1 MSLSEIPSPSQDSSR
16 WPDYRT
22 VWRWHFYAGI
32 FCIPFV
38 VVLAI
43 SGAIYLFKAELEGWS
58 ERSYDRLEQGGDD
71 ALASAQISAALA
83 AFPGSTFESY
93 ELPAG
98 PGRAARVVVRS
109 EAGSRR
115 AYVDPTSLEILG
127 SVSERDRFMKQV
139 FRFHGGSPRA
149 GA

>member
-1 MSLSEIPSPSQDSSR
+1 M
-16 WPDYRT
+16 
-22 VWRWHFYAGI
+22 
-32 FCIPFV
+32 
-38 VVLAI
+38 LAT
-43 SGAIYLFKAELEGWS
+43 SGVIYLFKAELEGWA

-83 AFPGSTFESY
+83 AVPGSTFESY

-98 PGRAARVVVRS
+98 PEAAARVLLRS
-109 EAGSRR
+109 ETGSRR
-115 AYVDPTSLEILG
+115 AYVNPKSLEILG

-139 FRFHGGSPRA
+139 YRLHGGSPRA